1 MSISPDQV
9 AKWQDALEEKAKQR
23 DQCTNVLNNLN
34 AEILQL
40 QGGLAFA
47 KEAVETELPPV
58 EPNTEAEEKEA
69 PPQELG

>member
-58 EPNTEAEEKEA
+58 EPNTEAEEEEA